1 MENWLE
7 NRLKEERK
15 MRNLFKIAV
24 RNLFRYKRR
33 TLLTTSLVM
42 IGVVFV
48 LLFIS
53 ISGSFKNMMVGQ
65 MTDSMLGHL
74 EVHRKGYLASIDNLP
89 LNLNLKPQA
98 FKKLA
103 DILNNQPEVEAFS
116 PRIKFGGM
124 FSTFVETTNIRLNG
138 VYPDRE
144 LKTVPLLPSRVTN
157 GTKKTLGKGEI
168 WIPELMSKS
177 MKVNIGDTVVIVA
190 TNKDGSVNGKQ
201 FKVSGVL
208 ESITGPGG
216 RDGYIHIEDA
226 METLRMEEME
236 ISEVAIRLKDFSR
249 LNAFSEKLEGLLSG
263 ELNKEGKPIFEVH
276 TWEKLSPF
284 YNIARMIDV
293 MSFFIK
299 LMLIAVVLI
308 SIMNVMIM
316 AVYERIRE
324 IGTIAAIGTLPGKIL
339 SMFLVE
345 GFCLGA
351 MGAVAGNIL
360 GIVIILILNRF
371 GITFDFGRQ
380 TGLVLHATIASS
392 DVLVISL
399 IVIFIS
405 VVASLQ
411 PAFKAS
417 RMEPIKALRHV

>member
-1 MENWLE
+1 MG
-7 NRLKEERK
+7 
-15 MRNLFKIAV
+15 NLFKIAI
-24 RNLFRYKRR
+24 RNLRRYKRR
-33 TLLTTSLVM
+33 TLLTASLVM
-42 IGVVFV
+42 IGVIFV
-48 LLFIS
+48 LLYIS
-53 ISGSFKNMMVGQ
+53 VSGSFKNMMVGQ
-65 MTDSMLGHL
+65 ITDSMLGHL

-98 FKKLA
+98 YQKLEG
-103 DILNNQPEVEAFS
+103 ILKQQPEVEAFS

-138 VYPDRE
+138 VSPDQE
-144 LKTVPLLPSRVTN
+144 FKTIPLLPSRII
-157 GTKKTLGKGEI
+157 GGQKTLKKGEI
-168 WIPELMSKS
+168 LVPDLLARG
-177 MKVNIGDTVVIVA
+177 MKVNVGDTIVIVA

-201 FKVSGVL
+201 FRVSGVL
-208 ESITGPGG
+208 ESVSGPGG

-226 METLRMEEME
+226 METLRMDEME
-236 ISEVAIRLKDFSR
+236 ISEVAIRLKHFWQLHTFSD
-249 LNAFSEKLEGLLSG
+249 KLEGLLSG
-263 ELNKEGKPIFEVH
+263 EVNKEGKPIFEVH

-293 MSFFIK
+293 MSFFVK

-351 MGAVAGNIL
+351 VGALAGNIL
-360 GIVIILILNRF
+360 GIILILILNRI
-371 GITFDFGRQ
+371 GITFDFGMQ
-380 TGLVLHATIASS
+380 KGLVLSATIAPG
-392 DVLVISL
+392 DVLVISF
-399 IVIFIS
+399 IVILIS
-405 VVASLQ
+405 VIASLQ

>member
-1 MENWLE
+1 MG
-7 NRLKEERK
+7 
-15 MRNLFKIAV
+15 NLFKIAI
-24 RNLFRYKRR
+24 RNLLRYKRR
-33 TLLTTSLVM
+33 TLLTASLVT

-53 ISGSFKNMMVGQ
+53 ISGSFKNMMIGQ

-89 LNLNLKPQA
+89 LNLNLKLQA
-98 FKKLA
+98 YQKLEG
-103 DILNNQPEVEAFS
+103 ILKQQPEVEAFS

-138 VYPDRE
+138 VYPDQE
-144 LKTVPLLPSRVTN
+144 FKTVPLLPSRVRN
-157 GTKKTLGKGEI
+157 GGEKSLEKGEI
-168 WIPELMSKS
+168 WIPELMSTS
-177 MKVNIGDTVVIVA
+177 MKVKVGDTVVIIA

-226 METLRMEEME
+226 KEVLRMDEME
-236 ISEVAIRLKDFSR
+236 ISEVAIRLKNFGQ
-249 LNAFSEKLEGLLSG
+249 LHAFSDKLEGLLSG
-263 ELNKEGKPIFEVH
+263 EVNKQGKPIYDVS

-299 LMLIAVVLI
+299 LMLIAVVLV

-339 SMFLVE
+339 SMFVME
-345 GFCLGA
+345 GLFLGT
-351 MGAVAGNIL
+351 MGALAGDLI
-360 GIVIILILNRF
+360 GVIVILILNRV

-380 TGLVLHATIASS
+380 TGLVLSATIAPS
-392 DVLVISL
+392 DVLMISV

-405 VVASLQ
+405 VIASLQ
-411 PAFKAS
+411 PAYKAS
-417 RMEPIKALRHV
+417 KMEPIKALRHV